1 MVEKSIRLKKGRERS
16 LLLRHPWIF
25 ASAVE
30 NVAGEPEIGETVN
43 VMDNGGK
50 KLARAAFS
58 PNSQIRARVWTFTPD
73 EPVNEEFLYNRIL
86 AARERRLQLPSYKTA
101 SALRLFYGEADGL
114 PGLVVDKYNDTLIM
128 QILSAGAEIFKSEIT
143 EKLKEIY
150 KPDCIFERSD
160 VEIRALEG
168 LQERK
173 GLVFGRLPKEEMSI
187 EENGIRYKV
196 DIVDGQK
203 TGFYLDQR
211 ENRQKVN
218 GLAEGLD
225 VLNCFCYTGGF
236 TLNTLAGG
244 AKSVVSVDSSESALS
259 LLKENLELNGLYD
272 ARSELIEADVFKYL
286 RLLRD
291 QGKNFDLIV
300 LDPPKFAPTIAQAE
314 KASRAYKDIN
324 LLAIKMLRPGGLLV
338 TFSCSGGITRELFQ
352 KIIAGAANDAG
363 VDLRILEHLSQ
374 SSDHPVLLNFPESFY
389 LKGLIC
395 KK

>member
-1 MVEKSIRLKKGRERS
+1 VVDKSIRLKKGRERS

-30 NVAGEPEIGETVN
+30 SVAGEPEIGETVN
-43 VMDNGGK
+43 VMDSRGQ
-50 KLARAAFS
+50 KLATAAYS

-73 EPVNEEFLYNRIL
+73 EPVNDEFLHHRIL
-86 AARERRLQLPSYKTA
+86 AARERRMQLASYKNA

-114 PGLVVDKYNDTLIM
+114 PGLVVDKYNDTLVM
-128 QILSAGAEIFKSEIT
+128 QILSAGAEYFKSEIV
-143 EKLKEIY
+143 EKLNVIY

-160 VEIRALEG
+160 VEVRALEG

-173 GLVFGRLPKEEMSI
+173 GLVCGRPPKEGMNI
-187 EENGIRYKV
+187 VENDIKFKV
-196 DIVDGQK
+196 NIVEGQK

-211 ENRQKVN
+211 ENRQKVFE
-218 GLAEGLD
+218 LAKGLD

-236 TLNTLAGG
+236 TLNALAGG
-244 AKSVVSVDSSESALS
+244 AKSVVSVDSSEMALS
-259 LLKENLELNGLYD
+259 LLKENLELNGLHD
-272 ARSELIEADVFKYL
+272 ARSELNEADVFKYL

-291 QGKNFDLIV
+291 QGRSFDLIV

-324 LLAIKMLRPGGLLV
+324 LLAIKMLRPGGFLV

-352 KIIAGAANDAG
+352 KIVAGAANDAG
-363 VDLRILEHLSQ
+363 VDLRIIEHLSQ